1 MSEEVKAKQTRAKRV
16 DIKIAKGDHD
26 KLERYANAINSSPTK
41 IVNSWVKQHLESE
54 EVKKALEEGEE
65 LIQMEK
71 DLEKKEKDYEKRGK
85 EITDLK
91 AKIKAKKDS
100 KRQN

>member
-1 MSEEVKAKQTRAKRV
+1 MSEEVKVKQERAKRV
-16 DIKIAKGDHD
+16 DFKIARCDYEVIEK
-26 KLERYANAINSSPTK
+26 YARSIKSTPIK
-41 IVNSWVKQHLESE
+41 VVNSWIKQHLESE
-54 EVKKALEEGEE
+54 EVKKALEEDEE

-100 KRQN
+100 KKQN